1 MTGGHGKGKLRTM
14 SMYDP
19 VLAIARYS
27 PSNEKL
33 RALMALLD
41 KSYGYSY
48 DPRGSLSTTYSQD
61 AIVRAQIHSFKS
73 NMLTIES

>member
-1 MTGGHGKGKLRTM
+1 
-14 SMYDP
+14 MYDP

-41 KSYGYSY
+41 EKIRH
-48 DPRGSLSTTYSQD
+48 DPRATCLATYSQD
-61 AIVRAQIHSFKS
+61 AIVLAQIHSFKS
-73 NMLTIES
+73 NILTIESYPPEARYL